1 MGAIILNEA
10 EIGEYALV
18 GAGAL
23 LTERTRIPALTP
35 ALGSPAKPVR
45 ELTER
50 DLARIRAA
58 AAYGQ
63 GIRIFVDVIAGCHPD
78 TGGKEV
84 WWMEKMSMIYEAL
97 LSLHADMVLD
107 ESIRSFKEKWLYEQI
122 DLALQR
128 GDERQFLELTEQL
141 KALAPKS
148 GG

>member
-1 MGAIILNEA
+1 
-10 EIGEYALV
+10 
-18 GAGAL
+18 
-23 LTERTRIPALTP
+23 
-35 ALGSPAKPVR
+35 
-45 ELTER
+45 
-50 DLARIRAA
+50 
-58 AAYGQ
+58 
-63 GIRIFVDVIAGCHPD
+63 
-78 TGGKEV
+78 
-84 WWMEKMSMIYEAL
+84 MEKMSMIYEAL